1 MATYAYL
8 RVSTLTFDQTTENQK
23 KVILDL
29 GFAVDEFFSEN
40 GVSGSVAALERPEF
54 VKMMAS
60 CTAGDTVICTMVDR
74 LGRNASDI
82 LHTVD
87 EFKRLG
93 IRLRVTQFDGIDVT
107 SSTGKMII
115 TVMAALAEME
125 KNLLVER
132 TKAGLARTKEQG
144 TKLGAPLKITPKQL
158 NNMYMARAAGST
170 FSEIAAEHSL
180 PRNTVQRN
188 VEKWKGKFEEY
199 KAEYEARQAQYKLK
213 AA

>member
-8 RVSTLTFDQTTENQK
+8 RVSTSCFDQTTDNQR

-29 GFAVDEFFSEN
+29 GFSVDKFFSED

-54 VKMMAS
+54 YQMMKV
-60 CTAGDTVICTMVDR
+60 CVAGDTVICTMVDR

-115 TVMAALAEME
+115 TVM
-125 KNLLVER
+125 
-132 TKAGLARTKEQG
+132 
-144 TKLGAPLKITPKQL
+144 
-158 NNMYMARAAGST
+158 
-170 FSEIAAEHSL
+170 
-180 PRNTVQRN
+180 
-188 VEKWKGKFEEY
+188 
-199 KAEYEARQAQYKLK
+199 
-213 AA
+213 